1 MRFLTCFFFF
11 KEGVGYF
18 SFIREEVVIMNVRVV
33 MQTDT
38 YSFGVEYLYVVFSKV
53 IIHLISIYVRYIM
66 GAVQKNTVK
75 LLNP

>member
-1 MRFLTCFFFF
+1 M
-11 KEGVGYF
+11 
-18 SFIREEVVIMNVRVV
+18 IMNVRVV